1 MELKIIA
8 LGIWTLVI
16 VIIMKDTKASTFN
29 IELILKEIKSE
40 IACLRT
46 AIRKLKEN
54 NKDE

>member
-46 AIRKLKEN
+46 AIRELKEN
-54 NKDE
+54 NK